1 MQKRFLILLASA
13 TVVLVALAIVVLASG
28 DRGVSRAPPGE
39 RALQAKL
46 KDTQT
51 KLASLT
57 GKDQA
62 NAPANLTSEQTKAIE
77 EFRGDMVQTRRQ
89 LRDVQAALR
98 SDIRRLKAGLEFLNI
113 ALIPIIVAAV
123 AIILGAL
130 RVRRRRRRTAEA

>member
-1 MQKRFLILLASA
+1 MSRACSPSSSRTISA
-13 TVVLVALAIVVLASG
+13 TFWLLTSPA
-28 DRGVSRAPPGE
+28 RQRAPSLTARRFEVVERIQRDAQASYSAEE
-39 RALQAKL
+39 RALQARL
-46 KDTQT
+46 KETQA

-98 SDIRRLKAGLEFLNI
+98 SD
-113 ALIPIIVAAV
+113 
-123 AIILGAL
+123 
-130 RVRRRRRRTAEA
+130 